1 MVLPLLAPTGRVVQ
15 PLRLRLLASLRLLL
29 PHMVWVPL
37 ALLPLALPGRDLA
50 DLVLTWRCSDGAA
63 LSAMESREVG
73 PAALGVCL
81 QQGKQGQ
88 HYKR

>member
-1 MVLPLLAPTGRVVQ
+1 MPLLALPGRVVQ

-63 LSAMESREVG
+63 LPAMGSHEVG

-81 QQGKQGQ
+81 QLGNKGQ
-88 HYKR
+88 RYKR